1 MDELR
6 QRIAWLR
13 NRNVR
18 TEPNN
23 ADAPV
28 ETAQGDVVREGERV
42 QLRRHTVANRPA
54 FQRWYADDEIARLLR
69 HDQRALTHLQSRSY
83 FDTIM
88 LPASA
93 NGHAWAIHD
102 RASGMLIG
110 ACALMDFEGA
120 QHRSAYLRILIGEKS
135 WWGHGYG
142 TEATELVVREA
153 FERLGLDEVKLEVF
167 STNERAVRA
176 YRRVGFQQTGEH
188 REWVGRDRFELHVL
202 EMSLYRGEFL
212 AIDEEQDHA
221 APGAS
226 PAPDAITIQTDGM

>member
-1 MDELR
+1 
-6 QRIAWLR
+6 
-13 NRNVR
+13 
-18 TEPNN
+18 
-23 ADAPV
+23 
-28 ETAQGDVVREGERV
+28 
-42 QLRRHTVANRPA
+42 
-54 FQRWYADDEIARLLR
+54 
-69 HDQRALTHLQSRSY
+69 
-83 FDTIM
+83 
-88 LPASA
+88 
-93 NGHAWAIHD
+93 
-102 RASGMLIG
+102 
-110 ACALMDFEGA
+110 
-120 QHRSAYLRILIGEKS
+120 LRILIGEKS

>member
-13 NRNVR
+13 NRNAR
-18 TEPNN
+18 PEPTN
-23 ADAPV
+23 A
-28 ETAQGDVVREGERV
+28 ETPAETPQGELIREGDRV
-42 QLRRHTVANRPA
+42 QLRRHTLANRPA

-102 RASGMLIG
+102 RASGALIG

-202 EMSLYRGEFL
+202 EMSLYRGEL
-212 AIDEEQDHA
+212 EAIDAERIEA
-221 APGAS
+221 APES
-226 PAPDAITIQTDGM
+226 TPAPDAITMQTDGL

>member
-1 MDELR
+1 
-6 QRIAWLR
+6 
-13 NRNVR
+13 
-18 TEPNN
+18 
-23 ADAPV
+23 
-28 ETAQGDVVREGERV
+28 
-42 QLRRHTVANRPA
+42 
-54 FQRWYADDEIARLLR
+54 
-69 HDQRALTHLQSRSY
+69 LQSRSY

-102 RASGMLIG
+102 RASGTLIG

-120 QHRSAYLRILIGEKS
+120 RHRSAYLRILIGEKS

-167 STNERAVRA
+167 STNERAIRA

-188 REWVGRDRFELHVL
+188 REWVGRDRFELHVI
-202 EMSLYRGEFL
+202 EMSLYRGEL
-212 AIDEEQDHA
+212 EQIDAERAEA
-221 APGAS
+221 APGVT
-226 PAPDAITIQTDGM
+226 PDHGAITLQSDGR